1 MWKVTIIESESGWGQ
16 KVDGVKEFASYEE
29 AKKFQI
35 EFNKENTATAVP
47 DWYMSA
53 QEPVFESSIYN
64 SEYYAN

>member
-1 MWKVTIIESESGWGQ
+1 MWKVTIIESERGWGQ
-16 KVDGVKEFASYEE
+16 KVDEVKEFTSYED

-47 DWYMSA
+47 DWYVST
-53 QEPVFESSIYN
+53 QNPVFESSIYN